1 MTHKSHLSQEAPE
14 FKTDDHRAAFYN
26 TPTVNEV
33 PEIPAKVMNE
43 ESGSEVQIE
52 TDDLTNEDSLKT
64 ESEDLNEENAPNETP
79 PEEKASFNDEPKY
92 TPSEMLEQ
100 PLDVK

>member
-1 MTHKSHLSQEAPE
+1 MITGQLFH
-14 FKTDDHRAAFYN
+14 N

-33 PEIPAKVMNE
+33 PLVPAREMNE
-43 ESGSEVQIE
+43 ESGCEVQIE
-52 TDDLTNEDSLKT
+52 NDELTNEDSLKT
-64 ESEDLNEENAPNETP
+64 ESEDLNEEDAPNETP
-79 PEEKASFNDEPKY
+79 PEPSFNDEPKC